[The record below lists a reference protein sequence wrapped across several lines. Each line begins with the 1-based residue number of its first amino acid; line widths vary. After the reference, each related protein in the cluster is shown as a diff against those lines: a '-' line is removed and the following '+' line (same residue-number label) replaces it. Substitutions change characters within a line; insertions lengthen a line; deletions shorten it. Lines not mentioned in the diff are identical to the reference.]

1 MISLLLA
8 AALSQAPAPTPIAA
22 IAPAPAQAA
31 AAPAAA
37 MAPAAVP
44 VAAMVPAP
52 AIAGDGKD
60 AKKSAKND
68 ERTGCVERTGS
79 RIRRHD
85 KANCDN
91 GRSIS
96 AEDIERAGGQLAP
109 YAAPA
114 VPAAAGN

>member
-8 AALSQAPAPTPIAA
+8 AALRQAPAAAVQPTPIAA
-22 IAPAPAQAA
+22 IAPAPA
-31 AAPAAA
+31 AAPVAVI
-37 MAPAAVP
+37 APAQAVA
-44 VAAMVPAP
+44 V
-52 AIAGDGKD
+52 DGED

-96 AEDIERAGGQLAP
+96 AEDIERAGGHLAP

>member
-8 AALSQAPAPTPIAA
+8 AALSQTPAAVVQPT
-22 IAPAPAQAA
+22 PAPAT

-37 MAPAAVP
+37 MAPAPDVAV
-44 VAAMVPAP
+44 
-52 AIAGDGKD
+52 DGKD

>member
-8 AALSQAPAPTPIAA
+8 AALSQAPVAA
-22 IAPAPAQAA
+22 VQAAPAQAA
-31 AAPAAA
+31 AAPITAIAP
-37 MAPAAVP
+37 APAAAS
-44 VAAMVPAP
+44 VAAIEPAP
-52 AIAGDGKD
+52 AIAVNGEE

-68 ERTGCVERTGS
+68 ERIGCVERTGS

-96 AEDIERAGGQLAP
+96 GEDIERAGGQLAP

>member
-8 AALSQAPAPTPIAA
+8 AALSQTPVSTPIAA
-22 IAPAPAQAA
+22 VAPPHA
-31 AAPAAA
+31 AAPITAI
-37 MAPAAVP
+37 APTPA
-44 VAAMVPAP
+44 VAA
-52 AIAGDGKD
+52 DGKD

-68 ERTGCVERTGS
+68 ERLGCVERTGS

-96 AEDIERAGGQLAP
+96 AEDIERAGGQIAP

>member
-8 AALSQAPAPTPIAA
+8 AVLSQTPASAPIAAVAPTP
-22 IAPAPAQAA
+22 A
-31 AAPAAA
+31 AAPVAA
-37 MAPAAVP
+37 MAPAPAVA
-44 VAAMVPAP
+44 V
-52 AIAGDGKD
+52 DGKD

-68 ERTGCVERTGS
+68 ERIGCVERTGS

-96 AEDIERAGGQLAP
+96 AEDIERAGGQIAP

>member
-8 AALSQAPAPTPIAA
+8 VVLSQAPVAAVPATPAPAA
-22 IAPAPAQAA
+22 AAQLAAVNPATVVAPAPA
-31 AAPAAA
+31 
-37 MAPAAVP
+37 AAV
-44 VAAMVPAP
+44 
-52 AIAGDGKD
+52 DGKD
-60 AKKSAKND
+60 AKKTAKTD
-68 ERTGCVERTGS
+68 DRIACVERTGS

-85 KANCDN
+85 KANCEN

-96 AEDIERAGGQLAP
+96 SEDIERAGGQLAP

>member
-1 MISLLLA
+1 MFVNLVEDTIMISLLLA
-8 AALSQAPAPTPIAA
+8 TALSQAPAPTPIAA
-22 IAPAPAQAA
+22 IAPAPA
-31 AAPAAA
+31 AAPVAVI
-37 MAPAAVP
+37 APAQAVA
-44 VAAMVPAP
+44 V
-52 AIAGDGKD
+52 DGED

>member
-8 AALSQAPAPTPIAA
+8 AVLSQAQ
-22 IAPAPAQAA
+22 AQAA
-31 AAPAAA
+31 AVPASPAPAAA
-37 MAPAAVP
+37 VQVAAMDPAAVIAP
-44 VAAMVPAP
+44 IPAAAV
-52 AIAGDGKD
+52 DGKD
-60 AKKSAKND
+60 AKKTAKTD
-68 ERTGCVERTGS
+68 DTIGCVERTGS

-85 KANCDN
+85 KANCAN

-96 AEDIERAGGQLAP
+96 SEDIERTGGQFAP

>member
-8 AALSQAPAPTPIAA
+8 AALSQTPAAVVQPTPASA
-22 IAPAPAQAA
+22 T

-52 AIAGDGKD
+52 AIAVDGKD